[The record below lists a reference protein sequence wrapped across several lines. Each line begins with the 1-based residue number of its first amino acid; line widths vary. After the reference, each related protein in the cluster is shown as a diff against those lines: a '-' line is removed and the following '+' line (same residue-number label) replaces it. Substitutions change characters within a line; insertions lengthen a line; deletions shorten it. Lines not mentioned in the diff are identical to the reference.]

1 MEQTQQQYPAR
12 TDRQPAIPPLPP
24 WPTSKPGPKI
34 TEPPPG
40 QKRMYLR
47 TEQVVELSYDQE
59 RGKSTV
65 RGSDGK

>member
-1 MEQTQQQYPAR
+1 MEQTQRQHLER
-12 TDRQPAIPPLPP
+12 TAIQPALPPLPP

>member
-1 MEQTQQQYPAR
+1 MAQTQNQQVER
-12 TDRQPAIPPLPP
+12 TDKQTTIPPLPP

-40 QKRMYLR
+40 QRRMLWR
-47 TEQVVELSYDQE
+47 TEQVVEVDYDEE

-65 RGSDGK
+65 RGPEQR